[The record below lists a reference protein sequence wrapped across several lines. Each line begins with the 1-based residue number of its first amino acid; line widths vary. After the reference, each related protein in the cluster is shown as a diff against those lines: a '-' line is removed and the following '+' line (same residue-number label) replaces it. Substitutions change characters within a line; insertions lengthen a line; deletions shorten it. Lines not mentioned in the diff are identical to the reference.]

1 MELNLKNDIIFKAFF
16 AKQGN
21 EKYLKSF
28 LEALLKKKIQ
38 EIEVMRRSKFT
49 SNEKEDKLGRIDIK
63 ATINKNEIINIE
75 MQLKNQHDMEKRSE
89 FYGAKL
95 VTNQLEKGKKYIKL
109 KPVILINI
117 LNYNLLEVPEYCT
130 KTVTVAEKHREYE
143 VVKDI
148 TYYFI
153 ELPKFRK
160 SKPRLANMLEVWLA
174 LIDGEG
180 GLIEMGKY
188 KYKIIEEVEK
198 ELEEIY
204 ADKELKALLDYRQ
217 SADLDR
223 NSALYNAEQKGIKK
237 RNKRINH
244 RNCKKIETK
253 EIINNRNSR
262 NNRINKRRSRKIII
276 YLLF

>member
-1 MELNLKNDIIFKAFF
+1 MELNLKNDIVFKAFF

-49 SNEKEDKLGRIDIK
+49 SNEK
-63 ATINKNEIINIE
+63 
-75 MQLKNQHDMEKRSE
+75 RSE

-95 VTNQLEKGKKYIKL
+95 VTDQLEKGKKYIKL

-130 KTVTVAEKHREYE
+130 KTVTVAEKHRKYE

-237 RNKRINH
+237 RNKRSNH

-253 EIINNRNSR
+253 EIIDNRNSG

>member
-1 MELNLKNDIIFKAFF
+1 ML
-16 AKQGN
+16 QM
-21 EKYLKSF
+21 
-28 LEALLKKKIQ
+28 KKD
-38 EIEVMRRSKFT
+38 E
-49 SNEKEDKLGRIDIK
+49 KLGRIDIK

-95 VTNQLEKGKKYIKL
+95 VTDQFKSGKKYIEL

-130 KTVTVAEKHREYE
+130 KTVTVAEEHREYE

-204 ADKELKALLDYRQ
+204 ADEELKALLDYRQ

-223 NSALYNAEQKGIKK
+223 DSALYNAEQKGIKK
-237 RNKRINH
+237 RIRETERKNGKKERTKRSNH
-244 RNCKKIETK
+244 RNC
-253 EIINNRNSR
+253 
-262 NNRINKRRSRKIII
+262 
-276 YLLF
+276 